1 MLQIKIITVTHLS
14 ELDTTVNEF
23 LATLDDEAVKDIKT
37 DIEKGTA
44 TIQYAIKE
52 AWKDMMCCDC
62 AYWDD
67 GGEPVTSGLCQECGS
82 RRRFNCKACSHF
94 KDVRGC
100 R

>member
-44 TIQYAIKE
+44 TIQYIIKE
-52 AWKDMMCCDC
+52 AWKNRLCCDC
-62 AYWDD
+62 QYWDD
-67 GGEPVTSGLCQECGS
+67 GGETSVTGICHCTGK
-82 RRRFNCKACSHF
+82 RRRFNNSSCKSF
-94 KDVRGC
+94 KDVRGE
-100 R
+100 